1 MFELK
6 DNDLL
11 FAKVKPN
18 AIIPTK
24 EKENAG
30 YDIYACFDEDF
41 IVIPTHETRLIPTGI
56 AAAVSDKYYLQVH
69 ERGSTGSKGMK
80 YGAGVVDS
88 SYRGEIFVCINNVN
102 DNDIVI
108 SKLNE
113 KELIEKYAKSSDDLF
128 VFDDEVV
135 LEIEYNNGNEKY
147 VNKIYIING
156 KFESTIIYPYEKAI
170 AQLVVHEVP
179 VMDVKEITY
188 EELLKIPSKRGTG
201 ALGSSGKQKKVVIFL
216 EDFNNSD
223 LKNRILKQTDLYEI
237 LPFKETKSK
246 QLIKSGQLPLVK
258 IGNDYITTFNI
269 LEEWIRS
276 HIGDEIFF
284 QI

>member
-41 IVIPTHETRLIPTGI
+41 IVIPAHETRLIPTGI
-56 AAAVSDKYYLQVH
+56 AATVSDKYYLQVH

-88 SYRGEIFVCINNVN
+88 SYRGEIFICINNVN

-128 VFDDEVV
+128 VFDDDEVV
-135 LEIEYNNGNEKY
+135 LEIEYNGNEKY

-156 KFESTIIYPYEKAI
+156 KFESTIIYSYEKAI

-179 VMDVKEITY
+179 VMNVQEITY
-188 EELLKIPSKRGTG
+188 EDLLKIPSKRGIG
-201 ALGSSGKQKKVVIFL
+201 ALGSSGK
-216 EDFNNSD
+216 
-223 LKNRILKQTDLYEI
+223 
-237 LPFKETKSK
+237 
-246 QLIKSGQLPLVK
+246 
-258 IGNDYITTFNI
+258 
-269 LEEWIRS
+269 
-276 HIGDEIFF
+276 
-284 QI
+284 